1 MPVISTPVDA
11 VGPRPGSCT
20 LMVCGPGRISA
31 IANLPSLPVTA
42 VIFSLVAAVYTVTFA
57 PATGSPAAVRTT
69 AVQAGGDGALCCALS
84 ETATISPNSKHLP
97 ISRKDLY
104 KARAIACSFA
114 QPYLCMKTF
123 LE

>member
-20 LMVCGPGRISA
+20 LTVCGPGRMSA

-42 VIFSLVAAVYTVTFA
+42 VIFSLAAAVYTVTFA

-69 AVQAGGDGALCCALS
+69 PVHAGADGEPKRDRDHQSQQQTPLDPS
-84 ETATISPNSKHLP
+84 EGL
-97 ISRKDLY
+97 
-104 KARAIACSFA
+104 
-114 QPYLCMKTF
+114 MKGSSY
-123 LE
+123 

>member
-20 LMVCGPGRISA
+20 LTVCGPGRMSA

-42 VIFSLVAAVYTVTFA
+42 VIFSLAAAVYTVTFA

-69 AVQAGGDGALCCALS
+69 PVHAGADGELCCASS
-84 ETATISPNSKHLP
+84 ERSEEHTSELQSQSNLVC
-97 ISRKDLY
+97 RL
-104 KARAIACSFA
+104 
-114 QPYLCMKTF
+114 L
-123 LE
+123 LEKKK